1 MKNTS
6 LILGIMVIIGL
17 ALWFI
22 YSNQSGDSRINGNI
36 NGSGGSLQKITLSM
50 KNGNYYPRLINV
62 KAGSPVEITL
72 DSSVA
77 GCYRSFTI
85 RSLGVSKNSKNSA
98 DKITFTP
105 TKKGTYGFACS
116 MGMGTGTIIVG

>member
-1 MKNTS
+1 MKTGS
-6 LILGIMVIIGL
+6 MIFGIIVIIGL
-17 ALWFI
+17 VGWFV
-22 YSNQSGDSRINGNI
+22 YSNQSKNSQTGSAIS
-36 NGSGGSLQKITLSM
+36 GSGGSLQKITLSI

-62 KAGSPVEITL
+62 EARSPVEITL

-85 RSLGVSKNSKNSA
+85 RSLGVSKYSKSPS

-105 TKKGTYGFACS
+105 SKKGTFGFACS
-116 MGMGTGTIIVG
+116 MGMGTGTIVVE